1 MISRLLAEASV
12 VRSSR
17 ATLRASRTQPARL
30 LSTATVLRTAPRTAT
45 TSTSTTS
52 TTVSKRDPAG
62 VHQQLSSNNSNR
74 HKMRFLSVATGSR
87 MLTRAFSSSS
97 STAAAARAGANNSY
111 YFNTTTAQRPFIKTS
126 NGLFTIPRRQ
136 SALQSYRIRR
146 GHDLMARRGIAAS
159 AAPRFVM
166 HALKLPMGAFTA
178 GLASL
183 SYAQYKVTELSNKGT
198 DWAMGLATD
207 VRDLVTSVKS
217 TMNEVRLPEL
227 SLPEFL
233 QPFFRGSAL
242 EDEGR
247 SMDAEMQEGAHFI
260 RQSSTG
266 GNYNNNNNSNN
277 NNNNNND
284 GDPGGAAAAAAAL
297 GLAKSKDEGQQQ
309 QDKPLSTGIPPHDG
323 DFMLLT
329 KKLIEIRNILNSID
343 HNDTLKLPSIVVI
356 GSQSS
361 GKSSVLEAI
370 VGHEFLPKGS
380 NMVTRR
386 PIELTLIH
394 TPHTMEEYGEFP
406 SLGLGKVHD
415 FKRVQQTLKDLNMA
429 VPESECVSSKPIEL
443 RIYSPNVPDLTLID
457 LPGYIQI
464 TSKNQPLTLK
474 EKISELCEKY
484 IQQPNIILAVC
495 AADVDL
501 ANSEAL
507 RSSRKVDPLGL
518 RTIGVITKMDLVEPE
533 RGVAILRNQDYPL
546 HLGYIGVV
554 CKPPGGNNKDNMT
567 QAVIKTEDAYFRSAY
582 QFSQRG
588 IAVGTGTLRRKLMDV
603 LEENMGSNLGSIIK
617 AVQRELD
624 ETRYQFKVEYNDQ
637 KMSAESYVAESVDKL
652 KHRFKDFSRAF
663 GKPQVRLEIRH
674 MLEQR
679 MLDICAQRY
688 WADPRIHELS
698 QLDSLAEGDRLYW
711 DLKLELASSAL
722 TKSGVG
728 RQTTQRVVDILTRT
742 MEQLAEAEPFNHH
755 PDAAETIKTMTHEI
769 LSSRSQ
775 ATADQVENTI
785 KPFKY
790 EVECSDGEWTEGV
803 KRSIVLLQKELE
815 MCEEALGKIKT
826 TVGTKKLRKAIN
838 YVIEFDRE
846 EAKRTQRREEI
857 AKLRESNP
865 HSHLEGQR
873 LFGDSDSE
881 SLGEDQHSEDHEG
894 EKDKGSSSSEEKQEH
909 SHSHSH
915 LQELEDELEAVM
927 RPHFNPKLLNKARE
941 ALSLRDRALV
951 LKYRLSALK
960 SKTCK
965 SSKNKTQCP
974 EAFLAMVSEKLAY
987 TSVMFIQVELMNEF
1001 VFQLPRMIDSRLGV
1015 KTGQEAMEKFAR
1027 ENPLVGK
1034 HLQLMDRR
1042 MKLEEVWERLNYLV
1056 RRQEEAK
1063 ARKW

>member
-1 MISRLLAEASV
+1 MANASR
-12 VRSSR
+12 
-17 ATLRASRTQPARL
+17 TTRASRLPAVF
-30 LSTATVLRTAPRTAT
+30 S
-45 TSTSTTS
+45 
-52 TTVSKRDPAG
+52 
-62 VHQQLSSNNSNR
+62 
-74 HKMRFLSVATGSR
+74 GSR
-87 MLTRAFSSSS
+87 LVSRAFS
-97 STAAAARAGANNSY
+97 TGNTPHRIAASA
-111 YFNTTTAQRPFIKTS
+111 P
-126 NGLFTIPRRQ
+126 FTIPRRQ
-136 SALQSYRIRR
+136 SALQFYRTRR
-146 GHDLMARRGIAAS
+146 GNLMARRGIAAS
-159 AAPRFVM
+159 AAPRFIM
-166 HALKLPMGAFTA
+166 HALRLPMGALTA

-183 SYAQYKVTELSNKGT
+183 TYAQYKITELSNRGS
-198 DWAMGLATD
+198 DWAMGIAHD
-207 VRDLVTSVKS
+207 VQSLVTSVKS
-217 TMNEVRLPEL
+217 TVNEVQLPEL
-227 SLPEFL
+227 SLPDFL
-233 QPFFRGSAL
+233 VPLFRGPSLDAKSAPF
-242 EDEGR
+242 DQSHADPQDGPR
-247 SMDAEMQEGAHFI
+247 FI
-260 RQSSTG
+260 RKSSPSG
-266 GNYNNNNNSNN
+266 NNNNSDQDPQH
-277 NNNNNND
+277 ND
-284 GDPGGAAAAAAAL
+284 GGGAAAAAAAAAAA
-297 GLAKSKDEGQQQ
+297 GLMKAKADS
-309 QDKPLSTGIPPHDG
+309 QDGRQSGIPPHDG

-329 KKLIEIRNILNSID
+329 KKLIEIRNVLNSID

-394 TPHTMEEYGEFP
+394 TPHSKEEYGEFP
-406 SLGLGKVHD
+406 ALGLGKVHD
-415 FKRVQQTLKDLNMA
+415 FKRIQETLKDLNMA
-429 VPESECVSSKPIEL
+429 VPESECVSPKPIEL
-443 RIYSPNVPDLTLID
+443 RIYSPNIPDLTLID

-464 TSKNQPLTLK
+464 TSKNQPGSLK

-484 IQQPNIILAVC
+484 IQEPNIILAVC

-554 CKPPGGNNKDNMT
+554 CKAPSGANKDNMT
-567 QAVIKTEDAYFRSAY
+567 QAVIKSEDAYFRSSY

-603 LEENMGSNLGSIIK
+603 LEENMGSNLGSIIR
-617 AVQRELD
+617 AVQKELD

-652 KHRFKDFSRAF
+652 KHRFKDFTKAF

-688 WADPRIHELS
+688 WTDPRISELS
-698 QLDSLAEGDRLYW
+698 QVDSAAEEDRLYW

-728 RQTTQRVVDILTRT
+728 RQTTQRVVDILSRT
-742 MEQLAEAEPFNHH
+742 MEQLADAEPFNHH
-755 PDAAETIKTMTHEI
+755 PGAAETIKSMTHEI

-790 EVECSDGEWTEGV
+790 EVECTDGEWSEGV
-803 KRSIVLLQKELE
+803 KRAVVLLQKELE
-815 MCEEALGKIKT
+815 MCEEALTKIKT

-838 YVIEFDRE
+838 YVIEYDRE
-846 EAKRTQRREEI
+846 ESRRAQRRE
-857 AKLRESNP
+857 AVSKLQESNP
-865 HSHLEGQR
+865 RYQQEEQVSTKENGQ
-873 LFGDSDSE
+873 DSDE
-881 SLGEDQHSEDHEG
+881 SRGEHEHEHEHEG
-894 EKDKGSSSSEEKQEH
+894 EERSGLD
-909 SHSHSH
+909 
-915 LQELEDELEAVM
+915 EDELEAAM
-927 RPHFNPKLLNKARE
+927 RPHFNPKLLMKARE

-965 SSKNKTQCP
+965 ASKNKTQCP

-1027 ENPLVGK
+1027 ENPQVGK

-1042 MKLEEVWERLNYLV
+1042 MKLEEVWEKLNYLV

>member
-1 MISRLLAEASV
+1 MV
-12 VRSSR
+12 
-17 ATLRASRTQPARL
+17 SRTF
-30 LSTATVLRTAPRTAT
+30 STNHATHRIA
-45 TSTSTTS
+45 
-52 TTVSKRDPAG
+52 
-62 VHQQLSSNNSNR
+62 SS
-74 HKMRFLSVATGSR
+74 G
-87 MLTRAFSSSS
+87 
-97 STAAAARAGANNSY
+97 
-111 YFNTTTAQRPFIKTS
+111 P
-126 NGLFTIPRRQ
+126 FTIPRRQ
-136 SALQSYRIRR
+136 SALQFYRTRRNNMVPRR
-146 GHDLMARRGIAAS
+146 GFAAS
-159 AAPRFVM
+159 AAPRFIL
-166 HALKLPMGAFTA
+166 HALRLPMGALTA
-178 GLASL
+178 SLASL
-183 SYAQYKVTELSNKGT
+183 SYAQYKITEMSNRGS
-198 DWAMGLATD
+198 DWAMGIAHD
-207 VRDLVTSVKS
+207 VQSVVTSVKS
-217 TMNEVRLPEL
+217 SMSEVHLPEL

-233 QPFFRGSAL
+233 APLFRGASLDVKSGSVDGSHA
-242 EDEGR
+242 
-247 SMDAEMQEGAHFI
+247 DAQEEGAHFI
-260 RQSSTG
+260 RKSTG
-266 GNYNNNNNSNN
+266 GNNNSNN
-277 NNNNNND
+277 NE
-284 GDPGGAAAAAAAL
+284 DPQHNKDAAAAAAVAAAAAA
-297 GLAKSKDEGQQQ
+297 GLTKAKVEN
-309 QDKPLSTGIPPHDG
+309 QDGRHPSGIPPHDG

-329 KKLIEIRNILNSID
+329 KKLIEIRNVLNSID

-394 TPHTMEEYGEFP
+394 TPHSKEEYGEFP
-406 SLGLGKVHD
+406 ALGLGKVHD
-415 FKRVQQTLKDLNMA
+415 FKRIQQTLKDLNMA

-443 RIYSPNVPDLTLID
+443 RIYSPNIPDLTLID

-484 IQQPNIILAVC
+484 IQEPNIILAVC

-554 CKPPGGNNKDNMT
+554 CKAPSGGSKENMT
-567 QAVIKTEDAYFRSAY
+567 QAVMKSEDAYFRSSY

-588 IAVGTGTLRRKLMDV
+588 VAVGTGTLRRKLMDV
-603 LEENMGSNLGSIIK
+603 LEENMGSNLGSIIR
-617 AVQRELD
+617 AVQKELD

-652 KHRFKDFSRAF
+652 KHRFKDFTRAF
-663 GKPQVRLEIRH
+663 GKAQVRLEIRH

-688 WADPRIHELS
+688 WTDPRINELS
-698 QLDSLAEGDRLYW
+698 RLDSSADEDRLYW

-742 MEQLAEAEPFNHH
+742 MEQIAETEPFNHH
-755 PDAAETIKTMTHEI
+755 PDAAETIKSMTHEI

-790 EVECSDGEWTEGV
+790 EVECTDGEWAEGV
-803 KRSIVLLQKELE
+803 KRAISLLQKELE
-815 MCEEALGKIKT
+815 MCEEALTKIKK
-826 TVGTKKLRKAIN
+826 TVGKAKLRSAID
-838 YVIEFDRE
+838 YVIEYDRE
-846 EAKRTQRREEI
+846 EARRAQRRETM
-857 AKLRESNP
+857 AKLQESKP
-865 HSHLEGQR
+865 RQHLEERPKESG
-873 LFGDSDSE
+873 SE
-881 SLGEDQHSEDHEG
+881 SDESRGEHD
-894 EKDKGSSSSEEKQEH
+894 QEH
-909 SHSHSH
+909 GHEHASD
-915 LQELEDELEAVM
+915 EERPTEDEDELEAAM
-927 RPHFNPKLLNKARE
+927 RPHYNPKLLVKARE
-941 ALSLRDRALV
+941 ALNLRDRSV
-951 LKYRLSALK
+951 ILKYRLTALK
-960 SKTCK
+960 SKTCRL
-965 SSKNKTQCP
+965 SKNKTQCP
-974 EAFLAMVSEKLAY
+974 EAFLAMVSDKLAY

-1015 KTGQEAMEKFAR
+1015 KTGQEAMERFAR
-1027 ENPLVGK
+1027 ENPMVGK

-1042 MKLEEVWERLNYLV
+1042 MKLEEVWEKLNYLV

>member
-1 MISRLLAEASV
+1 
-12 VRSSR
+12 
-17 ATLRASRTQPARL
+17 
-30 LSTATVLRTAPRTAT
+30 
-45 TSTSTTS
+45 
-52 TTVSKRDPAG
+52 
-62 VHQQLSSNNSNR
+62 
-74 HKMRFLSVATGSR
+74 
-87 MLTRAFSSSS
+87 
-97 STAAAARAGANNSY
+97 
-111 YFNTTTAQRPFIKTS
+111 
-126 NGLFTIPRRQ
+126 
-136 SALQSYRIRR
+136 
-146 GHDLMARRGIAAS
+146 
-159 AAPRFVM
+159 
-166 HALKLPMGAFTA
+166 
-178 GLASL
+178 
-183 SYAQYKVTELSNKGT
+183 
-198 DWAMGLATD
+198 MGLAED
-207 VRDLVTSVKS
+207 VKGLVTSVKS
-217 TMNEVRLPEL
+217 TMNQVHVPEL
-227 SLPEFL
+227 ALPDFL
-233 QPFFRGSAL
+233 VPLFRGATLDDKEQIVSSEATYL
-242 EDEGR
+242 
-247 SMDAEMQEGAHFI
+247 DAQDGPRFI
-260 RQSSTG
+260 RKSSTAG
-266 GNYNNNNNSNN
+266 GSNN
-277 NNNNNND
+277 NGNSDND
-284 GDPGGAAAAAAAL
+284 EDPQHNREAAAAAAAAAAAL
-297 GLAKSKDEGQQQ
+297 AKSKSDE
-309 QDKPLSTGIPPHDG
+309 QDSPRPSGIPPHDG

-329 KKLIEIRNILNSID
+329 KKLIEVRNVLNSID

-394 TPHTMEEYGEFP
+394 TPHSKEEYGEFP

-415 FKRVQQTLKDLNMA
+415 FKRIQETLKDLNMA

-443 RIYSPNVPDLTLID
+443 RIYSPNVPDLTMID

-464 TSKNQPLTLK
+464 TSKNQPISLK

-484 IQQPNIILAVC
+484 IQEPNIILAVC

-554 CKPPGGNNKDNMT
+554 CRAPGGSSKENIT
-567 QAVIKTEDAYFRSAY
+567 QAVIKTEDAHFRSSY
-582 QFSQRG
+582 QYSQRG
-588 IAVGTGTLRRKLMDV
+588 VFVGTGTLRRKLMDI

-617 AVQRELD
+617 AVQKELD

-688 WADPRIHELS
+688 WSDPRINELP
-698 QLDSLAEGDRLYW
+698 QLDSSSTAEEDRLYW
-711 DLKLELASSAL
+711 DLQLDLASSAL

-728 RQTTQRVVDILTRT
+728 RQTTQRVVDILSRT

-755 PDAAETIKTMTHEI
+755 PDAANTIKTMTHEI

-790 EVECSDGEWTEGV
+790 EVECTDGEWTEGV
-803 KRSIVLLQKELE
+803 KRAIALVQTELE
-815 MCEEALGKIKT
+815 MCEDALSKIKT

-838 YVIEFDRE
+838 FVIESDRE
-846 EAKRTQRREEI
+846 EARRAQRREAV

-865 HSHLEGQR
+865 RQYLEDQARASRESHP
-873 LFGDSDSE
+873 SE
-881 SLGEDQHSEDHEG
+881 STEPHG
-894 EKDKGSSSSEEKQEH
+894 EH
-909 SHSHSH
+909 SQDDDTQA
-915 LQELEDELEAVM
+915 QEDNRSVQEDEDELEAAM
-927 RPHFNPKLLNKARE
+927 RPHFNPKLLVKARE

-965 SSKNKTQCP
+965 NSKNKAQCP
-974 EAFLAMVSEKLAY
+974 EAFLAVVAEKLAY

-1034 HLQLMDRR
+1034 HLELMEKRT
-1042 MKLEEVWERLNYLV
+1042 KLEEVWEKLNYLV

>member
-1 MISRLLAEASV
+1 
-12 VRSSR
+12 
-17 ATLRASRTQPARL
+17 
-30 LSTATVLRTAPRTAT
+30 
-45 TSTSTTS
+45 
-52 TTVSKRDPAG
+52 
-62 VHQQLSSNNSNR
+62 
-74 HKMRFLSVATGSR
+74 
-87 MLTRAFSSSS
+87 
-97 STAAAARAGANNSY
+97 
-111 YFNTTTAQRPFIKTS
+111 
-126 NGLFTIPRRQ
+126 
-136 SALQSYRIRR
+136 
-146 GHDLMARRGIAAS
+146 MARRGIAAS
-159 AAPRFVM
+159 AAPRFIM
-166 HALKLPMGAFTA
+166 HALRLPMGALTA

-183 SYAQYKVTELSNKGT
+183 TYAQYKITELSNRGS
-198 DWAMGLATD
+198 DWAMGIAHD
-207 VRDLVTSVKS
+207 VQSLVTSVKS
-217 TMNEVRLPEL
+217 TVNEVQLPEL
-227 SLPEFL
+227 SLPDFL
-233 QPFFRGSAL
+233 VPLFRGPSLDAKSAPF
-242 EDEGR
+242 DQSHADPQDGPR
-247 SMDAEMQEGAHFI
+247 FI
-260 RQSSTG
+260 RKSSPSG
-266 GNYNNNNNSNN
+266 NNNNSDQDPQH
-277 NNNNNND
+277 ND
-284 GDPGGAAAAAAAL
+284 GGGAAAAAAAAAAA
-297 GLAKSKDEGQQQ
+297 GLMKAKADS
-309 QDKPLSTGIPPHDG
+309 QDGRQSGIPPHDG

-329 KKLIEIRNILNSID
+329 KKLIEIRNVLNSID

-394 TPHTMEEYGEFP
+394 TPHSKEEYGEFP
-406 SLGLGKVHD
+406 ALGLGKVHD
-415 FKRVQQTLKDLNMA
+415 FKRIQETLKDLNMA
-429 VPESECVSSKPIEL
+429 VPESECVSPKPIEL
-443 RIYSPNVPDLTLID
+443 RIYSPNIPDLTLID

-464 TSKNQPLTLK
+464 TSKNQPGSLK

-484 IQQPNIILAVC
+484 IQEPNIILAVC

-554 CKPPGGNNKDNMT
+554 CKAPSGANKDNMT
-567 QAVIKTEDAYFRSAY
+567 QAVIKSEDAYFRSSY

-603 LEENMGSNLGSIIK
+603 LEENMGSNLGSIIR
-617 AVQRELD
+617 AVQKELD

-652 KHRFKDFSRAF
+652 KHRFKDFTKAF

-688 WADPRIHELS
+688 WTDPRISELS
-698 QLDSLAEGDRLYW
+698 QVDSAAEEDRLYW

-728 RQTTQRVVDILTRT
+728 RQTTQRVVDILSRT
-742 MEQLAEAEPFNHH
+742 MEQLADAEPFNHH
-755 PDAAETIKTMTHEI
+755 PGAAETIKSMTHEI

-790 EVECSDGEWTEGV
+790 EVECTDGEWSEGV
-803 KRSIVLLQKELE
+803 KRAVVLLQKELE
-815 MCEEALGKIKT
+815 MCEEALTKIKT

-838 YVIEFDRE
+838 YVIEYDRE
-846 EAKRTQRREEI
+846 ESRRAQRRE
-857 AKLRESNP
+857 AVSKLQESNP
-865 HSHLEGQR
+865 RYQQEEQVSTKENGQ
-873 LFGDSDSE
+873 DSDE
-881 SLGEDQHSEDHEG
+881 SRGEHEHEHEHEG
-894 EKDKGSSSSEEKQEH
+894 EERSGLD
-909 SHSHSH
+909 
-915 LQELEDELEAVM
+915 EDELEAAM
-927 RPHFNPKLLNKARE
+927 RPHFNPKLLMKARE

-965 SSKNKTQCP
+965 ASKNKTQCP

-1027 ENPLVGK
+1027 ENPQVGK

-1042 MKLEEVWERLNYLV
+1042 MKLEEVWEKLNYLV

>member
-1 MISRLLAEASV
+1 MISSLLAGKAPAVSTIA
-12 VRSSR
+12 RSR
-17 ATLRASRTQPARL
+17 TLLNTASRSQSTRL
-30 LSTATVLRTAPRTAT
+30 LSTVLRVRPGASAAANATAQTLSIAAGTIIRRNPLHLASRSPCVRQHLFNGVTRSISSTGRMRLFSAT
-45 TSTSTTS
+45 S
-52 TTVSKRDPAG
+52 
-62 VHQQLSSNNSNR
+62 
-74 HKMRFLSVATGSR
+74 GSR
-87 MLTRAFSSSS
+87 LVSRAFSSSS
-97 STAAAARAGANNSY
+97 SSSILRHAAIAS
-111 YFNTTTAQRPFIKTS
+111 RPLTLSRRHLVSQFIKM
-126 NGLFTIPRRQ
+126 
-136 SALQSYRIRR
+136 R
-146 GHDLMARRGIAAS
+146 GGSLIVKRGIAS

-166 HALKLPMGAFTA
+166 HALRLPIGALTA
-178 GLASL
+178 SLASL
-183 SYAQYKVTELSNKGT
+183 SYAQYKVTELSNRGS
-198 DWAMGLATD
+198 DWAMGLAED
-207 VRDLVTSVKS
+207 VKDLVTSVKS
-217 TMNEVRLPEL
+217 TMDQVHVPEL
-227 SLPEFL
+227 SLPDFL
-233 QPFFRGSAL
+233 TPLFRGATLDDKTQNVNS
-242 EDEGR
+242 GTKNT
-247 SMDAEMQEGAHFI
+247 DAQDGPHFI
-260 RQSSTG
+260 RKSSTTG
-266 GNYNNNNNSNN
+266 GNNGGNNNNGEDPQHE
-277 NNNNNND
+277 ND
-284 GDPGGAAAAAAAL
+284 AAAATAAAAAAAAL
-297 GLAKSKDEGQQQ
+297 AKSRSDELESSR
-309 QDKPLSTGIPPHDG
+309 PSGIPPHDG

-329 KKLIEIRNILNSID
+329 KKLIEIRNVLNSID

-394 TPHTMEEYGEFP
+394 TPHSKEEYGEFP
-406 SLGLGKVHD
+406 ALGLGKVHD
-415 FKRVQQTLKDLNMA
+415 FKRIQETLKDLNMA

-443 RIYSPNVPDLTLID
+443 RIYSPNIPDLTLID

-464 TSKNQPLTLK
+464 TSKNQPLSLK

-484 IQQPNIILAVC
+484 IQEPNIILAVC

-518 RTIGVITKMDLVEPE
+518 RTIGVITKMDLVDPE
-533 RGVAILRNQDYPL
+533 LGVAILKNQDYPL

-554 CKPPGGNNKDNMT
+554 CRSPGGASKENIT
-567 QAVIKTEDAYFRSAY
+567 QAVIKSEDTYFRSSY
-582 QFSQRG
+582 LFSQRG
-588 IAVGTGTLRRKLMDV
+588 VHVGTGTLRRKLMDV
-603 LEENMGSNLGSIIK
+603 LEENMASNLGSIIK
-617 AVQRELD
+617 AVQKELD

-663 GKPQVRLEIRH
+663 GRPQVKLEIRH

-688 WADPRIHELS
+688 WNDPRINELS
-698 QLDSLAEGDRLYW
+698 QLDSSSASDDDRLYW
-711 DLKLELASSAL
+711 ELQLELASSAL

-728 RQTTQRVVDILTRT
+728 RQTTQRVVDILSRT

-755 PDAAETIKTMTHEI
+755 PDAANTIKAMTHEI

-790 EVECSDGEWTEGV
+790 EVECTDGEWTEGV
-803 KRSIVLLQKELE
+803 KRAIALVQTELE
-815 MCEEALGKIKT
+815 MCEDALSKIKT

-838 YVIEFDRE
+838 FVIELDRE
-846 EAKRTQRREEI
+846 EARRAQRREAV

-865 HSHLEGQR
+865 RQYPEELVRANKENAS
-873 LFGDSDSE
+873 SDKVE
-881 SLGEDQHSEDHEG
+881 NQGEHIQDDTHTQEEDTPAA
-894 EKDKGSSSSEEKQEH
+894 EE
-909 SHSHSH
+909 
-915 LQELEDELEAVM
+915 EDELEAAI
-927 RPHFNPKLLNKARE
+927 RPHYNPKLLVKARE
-941 ALSLRDRALV
+941 ALALRDRALI

-965 SSKNKTQCP
+965 NSKNKIQCP
-974 EAFLAMVSEKLAY
+974 EAFLAVVAEKLAY

-1001 VFQLPRMIDSRLGV
+1001 VFQLPRMIDGRLGV
-1015 KTGQEAMEKFAR
+1015 KTGQEAMEKFAK
-1027 ENPLVGK
+1027 ENPVVGK
-1034 HLQLMDRR
+1034 HLALMEKR
-1042 MKLEEVWERLNYLV
+1042 MKLEDVWEKLNYLV

-1063 ARKW
+1063 SRKW

>member
-1 MISRLLAEASV
+1 MISRLLAEAPAV
-12 VRSSR
+12 SR
-17 ATLRASRTQPARL
+17 AALPRTTAIGRPQPVRFLSTTALLRQNPTRPAASAINNNSFTQRPSELSALRQRTGSSSTRARL
-30 LSTATVLRTAPRTAT
+30 LS
-45 TSTSTTS
+45 
-52 TTVSKRDPAG
+52 
-62 VHQQLSSNNSNR
+62 
-74 HKMRFLSVATGSR
+74 MATGSR
-87 MLTRAFSSSS
+87 LVSRAY
-97 STAAAARAGANNSY
+97 STGANRRPIIY
-111 YFNTTTAQRPFIKTS
+111 TASAGPFS
-126 NGLFTIPRRQ
+126 LPRRH
-136 SALQSYRIRR
+136 SALQFNRIGR
-146 GHDLMARRGIAAS
+146 GRNLVARRGIAAT

-166 HALKLPMGAFTA
+166 HALRLPMGALTA
-178 GLASL
+178 SLAGL

-198 DWAMGLATD
+198 DWAMGLADD
-207 VRDLVTSVKS
+207 VKGLVTSVKS
-217 TMNEVRLPEL
+217 TMDGVHLPEL
-227 SLPEFL
+227 SLPDFL
-233 QPFFRGSAL
+233 VPLFK
-242 EDEGR
+242 
-247 SMDAEMQEGAHFI
+247 GASLDDNKSRLDSSSINVEAQDGPRFI
-260 RQSSTG
+260 RKSG
-266 GNYNNNNNSNN
+266 GGNNNSNN
-277 NNNNNND
+277 D
-284 GDPGGAAAAAAAL
+284 EDPQKEAAAAAAAAVAAAA
-297 GLAKSKDEGQQQ
+297 LARSKNDE
-309 QDKPLSTGIPPHDG
+309 QDPPRPSGIPPHDG

-329 KKLIEIRNILNSID
+329 KKLIEVRNVLNSID

-394 TPHTMEEYGEFP
+394 TPHTKEEYGEFP

-464 TSKNQPLTLK
+464 TSKNQPISLK

-484 IQQPNIILAVC
+484 IQEPNIILAVC

-518 RTIGVITKMDLVEPE
+518 RTVGVITKMDLVEPD

-554 CKPPGGNNKDNMT
+554 CKAPSGTSKDNMT
-567 QAVIKTEDAYFRSAY
+567 QAVIKLEDAHFRSSY
-582 QFSQRG
+582 QYSQRG
-588 IAVGTGTLRRKLMDV
+588 ISVGTGTLRRKLMDI

-652 KHRFKDFSRAF
+652 KHRFKDFSKAF
-663 GKPQVRLEIRH
+663 GKPQVRQEIRH

-688 WADPRIHELS
+688 WSDPRLSELA
-698 QLDSLAEGDRLYW
+698 QLDSSVSADEDRLYW
-711 DLKLELASSAL
+711 DLQLDLASSAL

-755 PDAAETIKTMTHEI
+755 PGAADTIKVMTHEI

-785 KPFKY
+785 KPYKY
-790 EVECSDGEWTEGV
+790 EVECTDGEWTEGV
-803 KRSIVLLQKELE
+803 KRAITLVQTELE
-815 MCEEALGKIKT
+815 MCEEALVKIKT
-826 TVGTKKLRKAIN
+826 TVGNKKLRKAIN
-838 YVIEFDRE
+838 YVLEFDRE
-846 EAKRTQRREEI
+846 EARRAERRE
-857 AKLRESNP
+857 AVNKLREANP
-865 HSHLEGQR
+865 RQFFEETNHE
-873 LFGDSDSE
+873 SE
-881 SLGEDQHSEDHEG
+881 SAGDHHGEL
-894 EKDKGSSSSEEKQEH
+894 SSDQEH
-909 SHSHSH
+909 DPERDGVSLH
-915 LQELEDELEAVM
+915 EDEDELEAAI
-927 RPHFNPKLLNKARE
+927 RPHFNPKLLVKARE

-965 SSKNKTQCP
+965 SAKNKTQCP
-974 EAFLAMVSEKLAY
+974 EAFLAVVAEKLAY

-1027 ENPLVGK
+1027 ENPAVGK
-1034 HLQLMDRR
+1034 HLELMDKRI
-1042 MKLEEVWERLNYLV
+1042 KLEEVWEKLNYLV

>member
-1 MISRLLAEASV
+1 MISRLLTEAPTV
-12 VRSSR
+12 GKAFYTRSGLQSARAQPSR
-17 ATLRASRTQPARL
+17 PLSTAAILRTPPRSTNSSTTTATATLKRDTKEARQHQRFYSSNNFNSPSRMRL
-30 LSTATVLRTAPRTAT
+30 LS
-45 TSTSTTS
+45 
-52 TTVSKRDPAG
+52 
-62 VHQQLSSNNSNR
+62 
-74 HKMRFLSVATGSR
+74 VASGSR
-87 MLTRAFSSSS
+87 LVSRAFS
-97 STAAAARAGANNSY
+97 TANSHHSR
-111 YFNTTTAQRPFIKTS
+111 QIVS
-126 NGLFTIPRRQ
+126 NGPFTIPRRQ
-136 SALQSYRIRR
+136 SAFQFYRTRR
-146 GHDLMARRGIAAS
+146 GNLMARRGIAVM
-159 AAPRFVM
+159 AAPRILL
-166 HALKLPMGAFTA
+166 HALRLPMGALTA
-178 GLASL
+178 SLAGL

-198 DWAMGLATD
+198 DWAMGLAD
-207 VRDLVTSVKS
+207 EVKSLVTSVKS
-217 TMNEVRLPEL
+217 TMNEVHLPEL

-233 QPFFRGSAL
+233 TPLFRGSTL
-242 EDEGR
+242 DEKSSLVDKSSTGV
-247 SMDAEMQEGAHFI
+247 DAQDGPRFI
-260 RQSSTG
+260 RKSSTG
-266 GNYNNNNNSNN
+266 GNKNNEEDPQH
-277 NNNNNND
+277 ND
-284 GDPGGAAAAAAAL
+284 GGGGAAVAAAAAAAAAV
-297 GLAKSKDEGQQQ
+297 LAKSKSEEQES
-309 QDKPLSTGIPPHDG
+309 PRPSGIPPHDG

-329 KKLIEIRNILNSID
+329 KKLIEVRNVLNSID

-394 TPHTMEEYGEFP
+394 TPHSKEEYGEFP
-406 SLGLGKVHD
+406 ALGLGKVHD
-415 FKRVQQTLKDLNMA
+415 FKRIQQTLKDLNMA

-443 RIYSPNVPDLTLID
+443 RIYSPNIPDLTLID

-464 TSKNQPLTLK
+464 TSKNQPLSLK

-484 IQQPNIILAVC
+484 IQEPNIILAVC

-518 RTIGVITKMDLVEPE
+518 RTIGVITKMDLVDPD

-554 CKPPGGNNKDNMT
+554 CKAPTDGSKDNMT

-588 IAVGTGTLRRKLMDV
+588 VAVGTGTLRRKLMDV

-617 AVQRELD
+617 AVQKELD

-652 KHRFKDFSRAF
+652 KHRFKDFSKAF

-688 WADPRIHELS
+688 WSDPRISELS
-698 QLDSLAEGDRLYW
+698 QLDSAAEEDRLYW
-711 DLKLELASSAL
+711 DLKLNLASSAL

-728 RQTTQRVVDILTRT
+728 RQTTQRVVDILSKT
-742 MEQLAEAEPFNHH
+742 MEQLADAEPFNHH
-755 PDAAETIKTMTHEI
+755 PDAATTIKSMTHEI

-785 KPFKY
+785 KPYKY
-790 EVECSDGEWTEGV
+790 EVECTDSEWTDGV
-803 KRSIVLLQKELE
+803 KRAVALLQTELH
-815 MCEEALGKIKT
+815 MCEEALAKIKT

-838 YVIEFDRE
+838 YVIESDRE
-846 EAKRTQRREEI
+846 EARRAERKEAF
-857 AKLRESNP
+857 AKLRESN
-865 HSHLEGQR
+865 QR
-873 LFGDSDSE
+873 QYFEEASRVKEND
-881 SLGEDQHSEDHEG
+881 
-894 EKDKGSSSSEEKQEH
+894 GSGSEESEADQDKEH
-909 SHSHSH
+909 RENDEEH
-915 LQELEDELEAVM
+915 LFENEDELEAAM
-927 RPHFNPKLLNKARE
+927 RPHFNPKLLVKARE
-941 ALSLRDRALV
+941 ALSLRDRALI
-951 LKYRLSALK
+951 LKYRLTALK

-965 SSKNKTQCP
+965 NPKNKTQCP
-974 EAFLAMVSEKLAY
+974 EAFLAMISEKLAY

-1027 ENPLVGK
+1027 ENPSVGR
-1034 HLQLMDRR
+1034 HLQLMERR
-1042 MKLEEVWERLNYLV
+1042 TKLEEVWEKLNYLV

>member
-1 MISRLLAEASV
+1 MS
-12 VRSSR
+12 
-17 ATLRASRTQPARL
+17 
-30 LSTATVLRTAPRTAT
+30 
-45 TSTSTTS
+45 
-52 TTVSKRDPAG
+52 
-62 VHQQLSSNNSNR
+62 
-74 HKMRFLSVATGSR
+74 GSR
-87 MLTRAFSSSS
+87 IVTRAFS
-97 STAAAARAGANNSY
+97 TTNNNS
-111 YFNTTTAQRPFIKTS
+111 RKIVS
-126 NGLFTIPRRQ
+126 NGPFTIPRRQ
-136 SALQSYRIRR
+136 SALQSYRLRR
-146 GHDLMARRGIAAS
+146 SNLNARRGIAAT
-159 AAPRFVM
+159 AAPRLLL
-166 HALKLPMGAFTA
+166 HALRLPMGALTA
-178 GLASL
+178 SLAGL
-183 SYAQYKVTELSNKGT
+183 SYAQYKVTGT
-198 DWAMGLATD
+198 DLGSDWAMGLAED
-207 VRDLVTSVKS
+207 VRGIATSIKS
-217 TMNEVRLPEL
+217 TMDEVQLPEL
-227 SLPEFL
+227 SLPDFL
-233 QPFFRGSAL
+233 SPLFRGSTL
-242 EDEGR
+242 DEDT
-247 SMDAEMQEGAHFI
+247 SSSVNMDASTEAQDGPRFI
-260 RQSSTG
+260 RKSTVG
-266 GNYNNNNNSNN
+266 GNNNNEEEPQPNN
-277 NNNNNND
+277 
-284 GDPGGAAAAAAAL
+284 GGGGSAAAASAAAAL
-297 GLAKSKDEGQQQ
+297 LAKSKSED
-309 QDKPLSTGIPPHDG
+309 QDSPRPSGIPPHDG

-329 KKLIEIRNILNSID
+329 KKLIEVRNVLNSID

-394 TPHTMEEYGEFP
+394 TPHSKEEYGEFP

-415 FKRVQQTLKDLNMA
+415 FKRIQQTLKDLNMA
-429 VPESECVSSKPIEL
+429 VPESECVSTKPIEL
-443 RIYSPNVPDLTLID
+443 RIYSPNIPDLTLID

-464 TSKNQPLTLK
+464 TSKNQPLSLK

-518 RTIGVITKMDLVEPE
+518 RTIGVITKMDLVEPD

-554 CKPPGGNNKDNMT
+554 CKAPSNNSKDSIT

-588 IAVGTGTLRRKLMDV
+588 VSVGTGTLRRRLMDV
-603 LEENMGSNLGSIIK
+603 LEENMGSNLGSIVK

-652 KHRFKDFSRAF
+652 KHRFKDFARAF

-688 WADPRIHELS
+688 WSDPKISELS
-698 QLDSLAEGDRLYW
+698 QLESAAEEDRLYW
-711 DLKLELASSAL
+711 DLQLDLASSSL

-755 PDAAETIKTMTHEI
+755 PDAADTIKTMTHEI

-785 KPFKY
+785 KPYKY
-790 EVECSDGEWTEGV
+790 EVECTDSEWADGV
-803 KRSIVLLQKELE
+803 KRAISLLQTELA
-815 MCEEALGKIKT
+815 MCEDALAKIKT
-826 TVGTKKLRKAIN
+826 TVGAKKLRKAIN
-838 YVIEFDRE
+838 FVIEADRE
-846 EAKRTQRREEI
+846 EVRRAERREAI
-857 AKLRESNP
+857 IKIRESDAL
-865 HSHLEGQR
+865 SRQY
-873 LFGDSDSE
+873 
-881 SLGEDQHSEDHEG
+881 
-894 EKDKGSSSSEEKQEH
+894 SEEKLSSKVSGSEDSNDEADQEQGEEED
-909 SHSHSH
+909 
-915 LQELEDELEAVM
+915 QEKLIDEEDELEAAM
-927 RPHFNPKLLNKARE
+927 RPHFNPKLLVKARE
-941 ALSLRDRALV
+941 ALSLRDRALI
-951 LKYRLSALK
+951 LKYRLTALK

-965 SSKNKTQCP
+965 NSKNKTQCP
-974 EAFLAMVSEKLAY
+974 EAFLVMISEKLAY

-1015 KTGQEAMEKFAR
+1015 KTGQEAMEKFAK
-1027 ENPLVGK
+1027 ENPSVGR
-1034 HLQLMDRR
+1034 HLKLMERR
-1042 MKLEEVWERLNYLV
+1042 TKLEEVWEKLNYLV

>member
-1 MISRLLAEASV
+1 M
-12 VRSSR
+12 
-17 ATLRASRTQPARL
+17 RL
-30 LSTATVLRTAPRTAT
+30 LSL
-45 TSTSTTS
+45 TS
-52 TTVSKRDPAG
+52 
-62 VHQQLSSNNSNR
+62 
-74 HKMRFLSVATGSR
+74 GSR
-87 MLTRAFSSSS
+87 LVSRAFSTANTHHPRQIASS
-97 STAAAARAGANNSY
+97 G
-111 YFNTTTAQRPFIKTS
+111 P
-126 NGLFTIPRRQ
+126 FTIPRRQ
-136 SALQSYRIRR
+136 SALQFYRTRR
-146 GHDLMARRGIAAS
+146 GNLIARRGIAVS
-159 AAPRFVM
+159 AAP
-166 HALKLPMGAFTA
+166 
-178 GLASL
+178 
-183 SYAQYKVTELSNKGT
+183 QLSNRGS
-198 DWAMGLATD
+198 DWAMGLAED
-207 VRDLVTSVKS
+207 VRGLVTSVKS
-217 TMNEVRLPEL
+217 TMNEVNLPEL

-233 QPFFRGSAL
+233 TPLFRGSTL
-242 EDEGR
+242 DEKSSLVDESSIGV
-247 SMDAEMQEGAHFI
+247 DAQDGPRFI
-260 RQSSTG
+260 RKSSTG
-266 GNYNNNNNSNN
+266 GN
-277 NNNNNND
+277 NNND
-284 GDPGGAAAAAAAL
+284 EDPQHNNGAAAAAAAAAAAV
-297 GLAKSKDEGQQQ
+297 LAKSKSEEQES
-309 QDKPLSTGIPPHDG
+309 PRSSGIPPHDG

-329 KKLIEIRNILNSID
+329 KKLIEVRNVLNSID

-394 TPHTMEEYGEFP
+394 TPHSKEEYGEFP
-406 SLGLGKVHD
+406 ALGLGKVHD
-415 FKRVQQTLKDLNMA
+415 FKRIQQTLKDLNMA

-443 RIYSPNVPDLTLID
+443 RIYSPNIPDLTLID

-464 TSKNQPLTLK
+464 TSKNQPLSLK
-474 EKISELCEKY
+474 EKISELCDKY
-484 IQQPNIILAVC
+484 IKEPNIILAVC

-518 RTIGVITKMDLVEPE
+518 RTIGVITKMDLVEPD

-554 CKPPGGNNKDNMT
+554 CKAPSGGSKDNMT

-588 IAVGTGTLRRKLMDV
+588 VAVGTGTLRRKLMDV

-617 AVQRELD
+617 AVQKELD

-688 WADPRIHELS
+688 WSDPRITELS
-698 QLDSLAEGDRLYW
+698 QLDSAAEEDRLYW
-711 DLKLELASSAL
+711 DLQLDLASSAL

-728 RQTTQRVVDILTRT
+728 RQTTQRVVDILSKT

-755 PDAAETIKTMTHEI
+755 PDAAITIKSMTHEI

-785 KPFKY
+785 KPYKY
-790 EVECSDGEWTEGV
+790 EVECTDGEWSEGV
-803 KRSIVLLQKELE
+803 KRAITLLQTELE
-815 MCEEALGKIKT
+815 MCEDALTKIKS
-826 TVGTKKLRKAIN
+826 TVGSKKLRKAIN
-838 YVIEFDRE
+838 YVLESDRE
-846 EAKRTQRREEI
+846 EERRAKRREAF
-857 AKLRESNP
+857 AKLRESKLRQRSEESSIDKENDN
-865 HSHLEGQR
+865 EGS
-873 LFGDSDSE
+873 GSE
-881 SLGEDQHSEDHEG
+881 SSEQDLESREDEVEG
-894 EKDKGSSSSEEKQEH
+894 SQE
-909 SHSHSH
+909 
-915 LQELEDELEAVM
+915 EDELEAAM
-927 RPHFNPKLLNKARE
+927 RPHFNPKLLVKARE
-941 ALSLRDRALV
+941 ALSLRDRALI
-951 LKYRLSALK
+951 LKYRLTALK
-960 SKTCK
+960 SKACK
-965 SSKNKTQCP
+965 NSKNKTQCP
-974 EAFLAMVSEKLAY
+974 EAFLAMISEKLAY

-1015 KTGQEAMEKFAR
+1015 KIGQESMEKFAR
-1027 ENPLVGK
+1027 ENPSVGR
-1034 HLQLMDRR
+1034 HLQLMERR
-1042 MKLEEVWERLNYLV
+1042 TKLEEVWEKLNYLV

>member
-1 MISRLLAEASV
+1 MKSIGRM
-12 VRSSR
+12 
-17 ATLRASRTQPARL
+17 RL
-30 LSTATVLRTAPRTAT
+30 LSV
-45 TSTSTTS
+45 TS
-52 TTVSKRDPAG
+52 
-62 VHQQLSSNNSNR
+62 
-74 HKMRFLSVATGSR
+74 GSR
-87 MLTRAFSSSS
+87 LVSRAFS
-97 STAAAARAGANNSY
+97 TAGRPASAIN
-111 YFNTTTAQRPFIKTS
+111 RPFA
-126 NGLFTIPRRQ
+126 IPRRH
-136 SALQSYRIRR
+136 SAFRFDHIRKSN
-146 GHDLMARRGIAAS
+146 LIARRGIAAS

-166 HALKLPMGAFTA
+166 HALRLPMGALTA
-178 GLASL
+178 SLAGL
-183 SYAQYKVTELSNKGT
+183 SYAQYKVTELSNKGS
-198 DWAMGLATD
+198 DWAMGLAHD
-207 VRDLVTSVKS
+207 VKGLMTSVKS
-217 TMNEVRLPEL
+217 TMNEVHLPEL

-233 QPFFRGSAL
+233 VPLLRGASL
-242 EDEGR
+242 DENSR
-247 SMDAEMQEGAHFI
+247 IVDESSSLAIDAQDGPRFI
-260 RQSSTG
+260 RKTSAG
-266 GNYNNNNNSNN
+266 GDNN
-277 NNNNNND
+277 NNNNNNQE
-284 GDPGGAAAAAAAL
+284 DPQHNKGAAAAAAVAAAAA
-297 GLAKSKDEGQQQ
+297 LAKSKGDE
-309 QDKPLSTGIPPHDG
+309 QDSSRPSGIPPHDG

-329 KKLIEIRNILNSID
+329 KKLIEVRNVLNSID

-394 TPHTMEEYGEFP
+394 TPHSKEEYGEFP
-406 SLGLGKVHD
+406 TLGLGKVHD
-415 FKRVQQTLKDLNMA
+415 FKRIQQTLKDLNMA

-443 RIYSPNVPDLTLID
+443 RIYSPNIPDLTLID

-484 IQQPNIILAVC
+484 IQEPNIILAVC

-518 RTIGVITKMDLVEPE
+518 RTIGVITKMDLVDPD
-533 RGVAILRNQDYPL
+533 RGVAILKNHDYPL

-554 CKPPGGNNKDNMT
+554 CKAPANNTKDNIT

-588 IAVGTGTLRRKLMDV
+588 VAVGTGTLRRKLMDI

-617 AVQRELD
+617 AVQKELD

-688 WADPRIHELS
+688 WSDPRINELA
-698 QLDSLAEGDRLYW
+698 QLDSSSTAEEDRLYW
-711 DLKLELASSAL
+711 DLQLDLASSAL

-728 RQTTQRVVDILTRT
+728 RQTTQRVVDILSRT
-742 MEQLAEAEPFNHH
+742 MEQLAEAEPFNNH
-755 PDAAETIKTMTHEI
+755 PEAAETIKTMTHEI

-785 KPFKY
+785 KPYKY
-790 EVECSDGEWTEGV
+790 EVECTDGEWTEGV
-803 KRSIVLLQKELE
+803 KRAVILLQKELE
-815 MCEEALGKIKT
+815 MCEEALVKIKT

-838 YVIEFDRE
+838 FVIESDRE
-846 EAKRTQRREEI
+846 EARRAERREAV

-865 HSHLEGQR
+865 RQYQEEHSVSKENSTETDEPHGEHEHEHEHGQEHEH
-873 LFGDSDSE
+873 G
-881 SLGEDQHSEDHEG
+881 LGED
-894 EKDKGSSSSEEKQEH
+894 
-909 SHSHSH
+909 
-915 LQELEDELEAVM
+915 EDELEAAIK
-927 RPHFNPKLLNKARE
+927 PHFNPKLLIKARE
-941 ALSLRDRALV
+941 ALSLRDRALI

-965 SSKNKTQCP
+965 NVKNKTQCP
-974 EAFLAMVSEKLAY
+974 EAFLAVVSEKLAY

-1015 KTGQEAMEKFAR
+1015 KTGQEAMERFAR
-1027 ENPLVGK
+1027 ENPSVGR
-1034 HLQLMDRR
+1034 HLELMDKRV
-1042 MKLEEVWERLNYLV
+1042 KLEEVWEKLNYLV

-1063 ARKW
+1063 ARRW

>member
-1 MISRLLAEASV
+1 MSARN
-12 VRSSR
+12 
-17 ATLRASRTQPARL
+17 PAGMR
-30 LSTATVLRTAPRTAT
+30 PPFN
-45 TSTSTTS
+45 STSGLNGS
-52 TTVSKRDPAG
+52 GR
-62 VHQQLSSNNSNR
+62 
-74 HKMRFLSVATGSR
+74 MRLLSVATGSR
-87 MLTRAFSSSS
+87 LVSRAFSTINNRPPRYIAA
-97 STAAAARAGANNSY
+97 ST
-111 YFNTTTAQRPFIKTS
+111 P
-126 NGLFTIPRRQ
+126 FTIPRRQ
-136 SALQSYRIRR
+136 SALQFYRTRR
-146 GHDLMARRGIAAS
+146 GNLMARRGIAAT

-166 HALKLPMGAFTA
+166 HALRLPMGALTA
-178 GLASL
+178 SLAGL

-198 DWAMGLATD
+198 NWAMGLAED
-207 VRDLVTSVKS
+207 VKDLVTSVKS
-217 TMNEVRLPEL
+217 TVNDVHLPEL
-227 SLPEFL
+227 SLPDFL
-233 QPFFRGSAL
+233 APLFRRSSLDEKSAMV
-242 EDEGR
+242 DESR
-247 SMDAEMQEGAHFI
+247 SNRVDAEEEPHSI
-260 RQSSTG
+260 RRSSG
-266 GNYNNNNNSNN
+266 GN

-284 GDPGGAAAAAAAL
+284 EDPQHNRETAAAAAAAAAAAL
-297 GLAKSKDEGQQQ
+297 AKSRSEE
-309 QDKPLSTGIPPHDG
+309 QDSPRPSGIPPHDG

-329 KKLIEIRNILNSID
+329 KKLIEVRNVLNSID
-343 HNDTLKLPSIVVI
+343 HNNTLKLPSIVVI

-370 VGHEFLPKGS
+370 VGHEFLPKGA

-394 TPHTMEEYGEFP
+394 TPHSKEEYGEFP
-406 SLGLGKVHD
+406 ALGLGKVHD

-443 RIYSPNVPDLTLID
+443 RIYSPNIPDLTLID

-464 TSKNQPLTLK
+464 TSKNQPLSLK

-484 IQQPNIILAVC
+484 IQEPNIILAVC

-518 RTIGVITKMDLVEPE
+518 RTIGVITKMDLVEPD

-554 CKPPGGNNKDNMT
+554 CKAPTGDKKDNMT

-588 IAVGTGTLRRKLMDV
+588 VAVGTGTLRRKLMDV

-617 AVQRELD
+617 AVQKELD

-637 KMSAESYVAESVDKL
+637 RMSAESYVAESVDKL
-652 KHRFKDFSRAF
+652 KHRFKDFTKAF

-679 MLDICAQRY
+679 MLDTCAQRY
-688 WADPRIHELS
+688 WSDPRISELS
-698 QLDSLAEGDRLYW
+698 QLDSAAEEDRLYW
-711 DLKLELASSAL
+711 DLQLDLASSAL

-728 RQTTQRVVDILTRT
+728 RQTTQRVVDILSRT
-742 MEQLAEAEPFNHH
+742 MEQLAEAEPFNYH
-755 PDAAETIKTMTHEI
+755 PDAAETIKSMTHEI

-790 EVECSDGEWTEGV
+790 EVECTDSEWTEGV
-803 KRSIVLLQKELE
+803 KRAVVLLQKELE
-815 MCEEALGKIKT
+815 MCEEALTKIKT

-846 EAKRTQRREEI
+846 EARRSQRREAV

-865 HSHLEGQR
+865 RLHLEEH
-873 LFGDSDSE
+873 LSSKEDSNQTSE
-881 SLGEDQHSEDHEG
+881 SKESHSEHEDENEG
-894 EKDKGSSSSEEKQEH
+894 AAVEEH
-909 SHSHSH
+909 S
-915 LQELEDELEAVM
+915 LEDEDELEAAT
-927 RPHFNPKLLNKARE
+927 RPHYNPKLLVKARE
-941 ALSLRDRALV
+941 ALSLRDRALI

-960 SKTCK
+960 SKTCR

-1027 ENPLVGK
+1027 ENPSVGR

-1042 MKLEEVWERLNYLV
+1042 MKLEEVWEKLNYLV
-1056 RRQEEAK
+1056 RRQEEAR

>member
-1 MISRLLAEASV
+1 MI
-12 VRSSR
+12 
-17 ATLRASRTQPARL
+17 
-30 LSTATVLRTAPRTAT
+30 
-45 TSTSTTS
+45 
-52 TTVSKRDPAG
+52 
-62 VHQQLSSNNSNR
+62 
-74 HKMRFLSVATGSR
+74 
-87 MLTRAFSSSS
+87 
-97 STAAAARAGANNSY
+97 
-111 YFNTTTAQRPFIKTS
+111 
-126 NGLFTIPRRQ
+126 
-136 SALQSYRIRR
+136 
-146 GHDLMARRGIAAS
+146 ARRGIAAT

-166 HALKLPMGAFTA
+166 HALRLPMGALTA
-178 GLASL
+178 SLAGL
-183 SYAQYKVTELSNKGT
+183 SYAQYKVTELSNRGT
-198 DWAMGLATD
+198 DWAMGLAED
-207 VRDLVTSVKS
+207 VRGLATSIKS
-217 TMNEVRLPEL
+217 TMNEVHLPEL
-227 SLPEFL
+227 SLPDFL
-233 QPFFRGSAL
+233 APLFRGPTLDDTSAAF
-242 EDEGR
+242 DP
-247 SMDAEMQEGAHFI
+247 SSSNSVDAQDGPRFI
-260 RQSSTG
+260 RKSATG
-266 GNYNNNNNSNN
+266 GNNNDNNNNNQE
-277 NNNNNND
+277 
-284 GDPGGAAAAAAAL
+284 DPQNKKDAAAAAAAAAAAV
-297 GLAKSKDEGQQQ
+297 LAKTKSEEESLR
-309 QDKPLSTGIPPHDG
+309 PSGIPPHDG

-329 KKLIEIRNILNSID
+329 KKLIEVRNVLNSID

-394 TPHTMEEYGEFP
+394 TPHSKEEYGEFP

-415 FKRVQQTLKDLNMA
+415 FKRIQQTLKDLNMA
-429 VPESECVSSKPIEL
+429 VPESECVSAKPIEL
-443 RIYSPNVPDLTLID
+443 RIYSPNIPDLTLID

-464 TSKNQPLTLK
+464 TSKNQPLSLK
-474 EKISELCEKY
+474 EKITELCEKY
-484 IQQPNIILAVC
+484 IQEPNIILAVC

-518 RTIGVITKMDLVEPE
+518 RTIGVITKMDLVEPD
-533 RGVAILRNQDYPL
+533 RGVAILKNQDYPL

-554 CKPPGGNNKDNMT
+554 CKAPAGASKDNMT

-588 IAVGTGTLRRKLMDV
+588 VAVGTGTLRRKLMDI

-617 AVQRELD
+617 AVQKELD

-688 WADPRIHELS
+688 WSDPRISELA
-698 QLDSLAEGDRLYW
+698 QLDSNSTAEEDRLYW
-711 DLKLELASSAL
+711 DLQLDLASSAL

-728 RQTTQRVVDILTRT
+728 RQTTQRVVDILSRT

-755 PDAAETIKTMTHEI
+755 PDAANTIKTMTHEI

-785 KPFKY
+785 KPYKY
-790 EVECSDGEWTEGV
+790 EVECTDGEWTEGV
-803 KRSIVLLQKELE
+803 KRAVTLLQAELE
-815 MCEEALGKIKT
+815 MCEEALAKIKT
-826 TVGTKKLRKAIN
+826 MVGTKKLRKAIN
-838 YVIEFDRE
+838 YVIATDRE
-846 EAKRTQRREEI
+846 DARRAERREAV

-865 HSHLEGQR
+865 QKYFEEHSRSKEAAG
-873 LFGDSDSE
+873 S
-881 SLGEDQHSEDHEG
+881 
-894 EKDKGSSSSEEKQEH
+894 GSSGVDSGDGEHEHEHEHGQEDEHVHEH
-909 SHSHSH
+909 SA
-915 LQELEDELEAVM
+915 EDEDELEAAI

-941 ALSLRDRALV
+941 ALSLRDRALI

-974 EAFLAMVSEKLAY
+974 EAFLAVVAEKLAY

-1027 ENPLVGK
+1027 ENPAVGK
-1034 HLQLMDRR
+1034 HLQLMDKRI
-1042 MKLEEVWERLNYLV
+1042 KLEEVWEKLNYLV

>member
-1 MISRLLAEASV
+1 MISRLLAEAPAVSAA
-12 VRSSR
+12 VRSR
-17 ATLRASRTQPARL
+17 TLLHQPGCSQSARL
-30 LSTATVLRTAPRTAT
+30 LSTAAILRTRPGINNTAASSSITAAQTTAAGTTRRAPLTWSSRT
-45 TSTSTTS
+45 
-52 TTVSKRDPAG
+52 AG
-62 VHQQLSSNNSNR
+62 VHQRFYNNNS
-74 HKMRFLSVATGSR
+74 SVNSTGRLRLFSATTGSR
-87 MLTRAFSSSS
+87 IVSRAFSSTAHASS
-97 STAAAARAGANNSY
+97 PSSAAGH
-111 YFNTTTAQRPFIKTS
+111 PFA
-126 NGLFTIPRRQ
+126 LPRRH
-136 SALQSYRIRR
+136 SALHFYRTRR
-146 GHDLMARRGIAAS
+146 GNVIAKRGIAAT

-166 HALKLPMGAFTA
+166 HALRLPIGALTA
-178 GLASL
+178 SLASL
-183 SYAQYKVTELSNKGT
+183 SYAQYKVTELSNRGS
-198 DWAMGLATD
+198 DWAMGLAED
-207 VRDLVTSVKS
+207 VKGLVTSVKS
-217 TMNEVRLPEL
+217 TMNQVHVPEL
-227 SLPEFL
+227 ALPDFL
-233 QPFFRGSAL
+233 VPLFRGASLDDKAVSL
-242 EDEGR
+242 SSE
-247 SMDAEMQEGAHFI
+247 SSNLDAQDGPRFI
-260 RQSSTG
+260 RKSSTTG
-266 GNYNNNNNSNN
+266 GNNNGNNDNNEDPQHNNNRE
-277 NNNNNND
+277 
-284 GDPGGAAAAAAAL
+284 AAAAAAVAAAAA
-297 GLAKSKDEGQQQ
+297 LAKSKSDEQES
-309 QDKPLSTGIPPHDG
+309 PRPSGIPPHDG

-329 KKLIEIRNILNSID
+329 KKLIEVRNVLNSID

-394 TPHTMEEYGEFP
+394 TPHSKEEYGEFP
-406 SLGLGKVHD
+406 ALGLGKVHD
-415 FKRVQQTLKDLNMA
+415 FKRIQETLKDLNMA

-443 RIYSPNVPDLTLID
+443 RIYSPNIPDLTLID

-464 TSKNQPLTLK
+464 TSKNQPLSLK

-484 IQQPNIILAVC
+484 IQEPNIILAVC

-554 CKPPGGNNKDNMT
+554 CRAPGGASKENIT
-567 QAVIKTEDAYFRSAY
+567 QAVMKTEDAHFRSSY
-582 QFSQRG
+582 QYSQRG
-588 IAVGTGTLRRKLMDV
+588 VFVGTGTLRRKLMDI

-617 AVQRELD
+617 AVQKELD

-688 WADPRIHELS
+688 WSDPRINELS
-698 QLDSLAEGDRLYW
+698 HLDSSSTAEEDRLYW
-711 DLKLELASSAL
+711 DLQLDLASSAL

-728 RQTTQRVVDILTRT
+728 RQTTQRVVDILSRT

-755 PDAAETIKTMTHEI
+755 PDAATTIKTMTHEI

-790 EVECSDGEWTEGV
+790 EVECTDGEWTEGV
-803 KRSIVLLQKELE
+803 KRSIALVQTELE
-815 MCEEALGKIKT
+815 MCEDALAKIKT

-838 YVIEFDRE
+838 FVIASDRE
-846 EAKRTQRREEI
+846 EARRAQRREAI

-865 HSHLEGQR
+865 RQYLEEQQARISSRDNHSDLTEPHG
-873 LFGDSDSE
+873 
-881 SLGEDQHSEDHEG
+881 
-894 EKDKGSSSSEEKQEH
+894 EH
-909 SHSHSH
+909 SQDDDAHQGHEDDGSVV
-915 LQELEDELEAVM
+915 EDEDELEAAI
-927 RPHFNPKLLNKARE
+927 RPHFNPKLLVKARE

-965 SSKNKTQCP
+965 NSKNKAQCP
-974 EAFLAMVSEKLAY
+974 EAFLAVVAEKLAY

-1001 VFQLPRMIDSRLGV
+1001 VFQLPRMIDSQLGV
-1015 KTGQEAMEKFAR
+1015 KTGQEAMEKFAK
-1027 ENPLVGK
+1027 ENPSVGK
-1034 HLQLMDRR
+1034 HLDLMEKRT
-1042 MKLEEVWERLNYLV
+1042 KLEEVWEKLNYLV

>member
-1 MISRLLAEASV
+1 
-12 VRSSR
+12 
-17 ATLRASRTQPARL
+17 
-30 LSTATVLRTAPRTAT
+30 
-45 TSTSTTS
+45 
-52 TTVSKRDPAG
+52 
-62 VHQQLSSNNSNR
+62 
-74 HKMRFLSVATGSR
+74 
-87 MLTRAFSSSS
+87 
-97 STAAAARAGANNSY
+97 
-111 YFNTTTAQRPFIKTS
+111 
-126 NGLFTIPRRQ
+126 
-136 SALQSYRIRR
+136 
-146 GHDLMARRGIAAS
+146 
-159 AAPRFVM
+159 
-166 HALKLPMGAFTA
+166 
-178 GLASL
+178 
-183 SYAQYKVTELSNKGT
+183 
-198 DWAMGLATD
+198 MGLADD
-207 VRDLVTSVKS
+207 VKGLVTSVKS
-217 TMNEVRLPEL
+217 TMDGVHLPEL
-227 SLPEFL
+227 SLPDFL
-233 QPFFRGSAL
+233 VPLFK
-242 EDEGR
+242 
-247 SMDAEMQEGAHFI
+247 GASLDDNKSRLDSSSINVEAQDGPRFI
-260 RQSSTG
+260 RKSG
-266 GNYNNNNNSNN
+266 GG

-284 GDPGGAAAAAAAL
+284 EDPQKEAAAAAAAAVAAAA
-297 GLAKSKDEGQQQ
+297 LARSKNDE
-309 QDKPLSTGIPPHDG
+309 QDPPRPSGIPPHDG

-329 KKLIEIRNILNSID
+329 KKLIEVRNVLNSID

-394 TPHTMEEYGEFP
+394 TPHTKEEYGEFP

-464 TSKNQPLTLK
+464 TSKNQPISLK

-484 IQQPNIILAVC
+484 IQEPNIILAVC

-518 RTIGVITKMDLVEPE
+518 RTVGVITKMDLVEPD

-554 CKPPGGNNKDNMT
+554 CKAPSGTSKDNMT
-567 QAVIKTEDAYFRSAY
+567 QAVIKLEDAHFRSSY
-582 QFSQRG
+582 QYSQRG
-588 IAVGTGTLRRKLMDV
+588 ISVGTGTLRRKLMDI

-652 KHRFKDFSRAF
+652 KHRFKDFSKAF
-663 GKPQVRLEIRH
+663 GKPQVRQEIRH

-688 WADPRIHELS
+688 WSDPRLSELA
-698 QLDSLAEGDRLYW
+698 QLDSSVSADEDRLYW
-711 DLKLELASSAL
+711 DLQLDLASSAL

-755 PDAAETIKTMTHEI
+755 PGAADTIKVMTHEI

-785 KPFKY
+785 KPYKY
-790 EVECSDGEWTEGV
+790 EVECTDGEWTEGV
-803 KRSIVLLQKELE
+803 KRAITLVQTELE
-815 MCEEALGKIKT
+815 MCEEALVKIKT
-826 TVGTKKLRKAIN
+826 TVGNKKLRKAIN
-838 YVIEFDRE
+838 YVLEFDRE
-846 EAKRTQRREEI
+846 EARRAERRE
-857 AKLRESNP
+857 AVNKLREANP
-865 HSHLEGQR
+865 RQFFEETNHE
-873 LFGDSDSE
+873 SE
-881 SLGEDQHSEDHEG
+881 SAGDHHGEL
-894 EKDKGSSSSEEKQEH
+894 SSDQEH
-909 SHSHSH
+909 DPERDGVSLH
-915 LQELEDELEAVM
+915 EDEDELEAAI
-927 RPHFNPKLLNKARE
+927 RPHFNPKLLVKARE

-965 SSKNKTQCP
+965 SAKNKTQCP
-974 EAFLAMVSEKLAY
+974 EAFLAVVAEKLAY

-1027 ENPLVGK
+1027 ENPAVGK
-1034 HLQLMDRR
+1034 HLELMDKRI
-1042 MKLEEVWERLNYLV
+1042 KLEEVWEKLNYLV

>member
-1 MISRLLAEASV
+1 MISRLLAEAPSV
-12 VRSSR
+12 GR
-17 ATLRASRTQPARL
+17 ATLPFRAAALRQQRPARSLTTTALLREYPTKQTASTLSTNNGRFTCGSASRL
-30 LSTATVLRTAPRTAT
+30 TAPR
-45 TSTSTTS
+45 
-52 TTVSKRDPAG
+52 
-62 VHQQLSSNNSNR
+62 Q
-74 HKMRFLSVATGSR
+74 HKAPSAQSRILMSATGFSFVSR
-87 MLTRAFSSSS
+87 AY
-97 STAAAARAGANNSY
+97 STGASRRPVMHV
-111 YFNTTTAQRPFIKTS
+111 AVGDRPF
-126 NGLFTIPRRQ
+126 GIPRRH
-136 SALQSYRIRR
+136 SALQFHRIPK
-146 GHDLMARRGIAAS
+146 GYNLTAKRGIAAS

-166 HALKLPMGAFTA
+166 HALRLPMGALTA
-178 GLASL
+178 SLAGL
-183 SYAQYKVTELSNKGT
+183 SYAQYKVTELSNRGT
-198 DWAMGLATD
+198 NWAMNLADD
-207 VRDLVTSVKS
+207 VKGMVTSVKS
-217 TMNEVRLPEL
+217 TMDGVHLPEL

-233 QPFFRGSAL
+233 LPLFK
-242 EDEGR
+242 
-247 SMDAEMQEGAHFI
+247 GASLDDNASKADPSVNVETQDGPHFI
-260 RQSSTG
+260 RQSTG
-266 GNYNNNNNSNN
+266 GSGGGGG
-277 NNNNNND
+277 NNND
-284 GDPGGAAAAAAAL
+284 DKDPQRHEAAAAAAAAAAAL
-297 GLAKSKDEGQQQ
+297 ARSKSDE
-309 QDKPLSTGIPPHDG
+309 QDAPRPSGIPPHDG

-329 KKLIEIRNILNSID
+329 KKLIEVRNVLKSID

-370 VGHEFLPKGS
+370 VGHEFLPKGA

-394 TPHTMEEYGEFP
+394 TPHSKEEYGEFP

-457 LPGYIQI
+457 LPGFIQI
-464 TSKNQPLTLK
+464 TSKNQPITLK

-484 IQQPNIILAVC
+484 IQEPNIILAVC

-533 RGVAILRNQDYPL
+533 RGVAILKNHDYPL

-554 CKPPGGNNKDNMT
+554 CKVSPGASKDNMT
-567 QAVIKTEDAYFRSAY
+567 QAVIKTEDAHFRSSY
-582 QFSQRG
+582 LYSQRG
-588 IAVGTGTLRRKLMDV
+588 VSVGTGTLRRKLMNI
-603 LEENMGSNLGSIIK
+603 LEENMGSNLGSIMK
-617 AVQRELD
+617 AVQKELD

-637 KMSAESYVAESVDKL
+637 KISAESYVAEAVDKL
-652 KHRFKDFSRAF
+652 KHRFKDFSKAF
-663 GKPQVRLEIRH
+663 GKPQVRQEIRH
-674 MLEQR
+674 MLEQH

-688 WADPRIHELS
+688 WSDPRVSELP
-698 QLDSLAEGDRLYW
+698 QLDSNSSSEEDKMYW
-711 DLKLELASSAL
+711 QLQLDMASSAL

-728 RQTTQRVVDILTRT
+728 RQTTQRVVDILTKT
-742 MEQLAEAEPFNHH
+742 MEQIAEAEPFNHH
-755 PDAAETIKTMTHEI
+755 PGAAETIKAMTSEI
-769 LSSRSQ
+769 LSNRSQ

-790 EVECSDGEWTEGV
+790 EVECTDGEWTEGV
-803 KRSIVLLQKELE
+803 KRAISLVQTELE
-815 MCEEALGKIKT
+815 MCEDALAKIKT

-846 EAKRTQRREEI
+846 EARRAERRE
-857 AKLRESNP
+857 AVNKLRESNP
-865 HSHLEGQR
+865 RHFLEEKSLESEPTSEYSH
-873 LFGDSDSE
+873 
-881 SLGEDQHSEDHEG
+881 GEH
-894 EKDKGSSSSEEKQEH
+894 SSEKEAEPVEAAA
-909 SHSHSH
+909 S
-915 LQELEDELEAVM
+915 EEEDELEAAM
-927 RPHFNPKLLNKARE
+927 RPHFNPKLLVKARE

-965 SSKNKTQCP
+965 NSKNKAQCP
-974 EAFLAMVSEKLAY
+974 EAFLAVVAEKLAY

-1001 VFQLPRMIDSRLGV
+1001 VFQLPRMVDSRLGV

-1027 ENPLVGK
+1027 ENPAVGK
-1034 HLQLMDRR
+1034 HLELMDKRI
-1042 MKLEEVWERLNYLV
+1042 KLEEVWEKLNYLA

>member
-1 MISRLLAEASV
+1 MISRLLAEAPAVSAA
-12 VRSSR
+12 VRSR
-17 ATLRASRTQPARL
+17 TLLHQSGRSQPARL
-30 LSTATVLRTAPRTAT
+30 LSTADILRTRPGTNTAASSTIAAQLT
-45 TSTSTTS
+45 TAAGTAR
-52 TTVSKRDPAG
+52 RDPLAWTSRSAG
-62 VHQQLSSNNSNR
+62 VRQRFYRSNSSSVNSTGR
-74 HKMRFLSVATGSR
+74 MRFFSATTGSR
-87 MLTRAFSSSS
+87 LVSRAFSSTTHSS
-97 STAAAARAGANNSY
+97 LPSAG
-111 YFNTTTAQRPFIKTS
+111 RPFA
-126 NGLFTIPRRQ
+126 LPHRH
-136 SALQSYRIRR
+136 SALQFYRTRR
-146 GHDLMARRGIAAS
+146 GNYVAKRGIAAA

-166 HALKLPMGAFTA
+166 HALRLPIGALTA
-178 GLASL
+178 SLASL
-183 SYAQYKVTELSNKGT
+183 SYAQYKVTELSNRGS
-198 DWAMGLATD
+198 DWAMGLAED
-207 VRDLVTSVKS
+207 VKGLVTSVKS
-217 TMNEVRLPEL
+217 TMNQVHVPEL
-227 SLPEFL
+227 ALPDFL
-233 QPFFRGSAL
+233 VPLFRGASLDDKAASL
-242 EDEGR
+242 NSE
-247 SMDAEMQEGAHFI
+247 SNSLDAQDGPRFI
-260 RQSSTG
+260 RKTSTTG
-266 GNYNNNNNSNN
+266 GNNDNNEDPQHNNNRETVAAA
-277 NNNNNND
+277 
-284 GDPGGAAAAAAAL
+284 AAAAAAAL
-297 GLAKSKDEGQQQ
+297 AKSKSDEQES
-309 QDKPLSTGIPPHDG
+309 PRPSGIPPHDG

-329 KKLIEIRNILNSID
+329 KKLIEVRNVLNSID

-394 TPHTMEEYGEFP
+394 TPHSKEEYGEFP
-406 SLGLGKVHD
+406 ALGLGKVHD
-415 FKRVQQTLKDLNMA
+415 FKRIQETLKDLNMA

-443 RIYSPNVPDLTLID
+443 RIYSPNIPDLTLID

-464 TSKNQPLTLK
+464 TSKNQPISLK

-484 IQQPNIILAVC
+484 IQEPNIILAVC

-554 CKPPGGNNKDNMT
+554 CRAPGGSSKENIT
-567 QAVIKTEDAYFRSAY
+567 QAVMKTEDAHFRSSY
-582 QFSQRG
+582 QYSQRG
-588 IAVGTGTLRRKLMDV
+588 VFVGTGTLRRKLMDI

-617 AVQRELD
+617 AVQKELD

-688 WADPRIHELS
+688 WSDPRINELS
-698 QLDSLAEGDRLYW
+698 QLDSSSTAEEDRLYW
-711 DLKLELASSAL
+711 DLQLDLASSAL

-728 RQTTQRVVDILTRT
+728 RQTTQRVVDILSRT

-755 PDAAETIKTMTHEI
+755 PDAANTIKTMTHEI

-790 EVECSDGEWTEGV
+790 EVECTDGEWTEGV
-803 KRSIVLLQKELE
+803 KRSIALVQTELE
-815 MCEEALGKIKT
+815 MCEDALAKIKT

-838 YVIEFDRE
+838 FVIESDRE
-846 EAKRTQRREEI
+846 EARRAQRREAV

-865 HSHLEGQR
+865 RQYLEEQQARANSSRDSH
-873 LFGDSDSE
+873 SDSTE
-881 SLGEDQHSEDHEG
+881 PHG
-894 EKDKGSSSSEEKQEH
+894 EH
-909 SHSHSH
+909 SQDNDAHNGHEDDGSVV
-915 LQELEDELEAVM
+915 EDEDELEAAI
-927 RPHFNPKLLNKARE
+927 RPHFNPKLLVKARE

-965 SSKNKTQCP
+965 NSKNKAQCP
-974 EAFLAMVSEKLAY
+974 EAFLAVVAEKLAY

-1015 KTGQEAMEKFAR
+1015 KTGQEAMEKFAK
-1027 ENPLVGK
+1027 ENPSVGK
-1034 HLQLMDRR
+1034 HLDLMEKR
-1042 MKLEEVWERLNYLV
+1042 MKLEEVWEKLNYLV

>member
-1 MISRLLAEASV
+1 MISRLLAEAPAVS
-12 VRSSR
+12 
-17 ATLRASRTQPARL
+17 AALRSRTLNQPSRSQLARP
-30 LSTATVLRTAPRTAT
+30 LSTATILRTHPGTNTAT
-45 TSTSTTS
+45 NTTAAQ
-52 TTVSKRDPAG
+52 TAVAAAVGAARRDPLTWTSRSAG
-62 VHQQLSSNNSNR
+62 VQQRFYNSY
-74 HKMRFLSVATGSR
+74 SVNSTGRLRLFPAATGSR
-87 MLTRAFSSSS
+87 LVSRAFSSTAYPSS
-97 STAAAARAGANNSY
+97 VRHTVPG
-111 YFNTTTAQRPFIKTS
+111 RPFA
-126 NGLFTIPRRQ
+126 LPRRH
-136 SALQSYRIRR
+136 SALQFYRTRHGNLI
-146 GHDLMARRGIAAS
+146 ARRGIAAT
-159 AAPRFVM
+159 AAPRFIM
-166 HALKLPMGAFTA
+166 HALRLPMGALTA

-183 SYAQYKVTELSNKGT
+183 SYAQYKVTELSNRGS
-198 DWAMGLATD
+198 DWAMGLAED
-207 VRDLVTSVKS
+207 VKGLVTSVKS
-217 TMNEVRLPEL
+217 TMNQVHVPEL
-227 SLPEFL
+227 ALPDFL
-233 QPFFRGSAL
+233 VPLFRGATLDDKEQIVSSEATYL
-242 EDEGR
+242 
-247 SMDAEMQEGAHFI
+247 DAQDGPRFI
-260 RQSSTG
+260 RKSSTAG
-266 GNYNNNNNSNN
+266 GSNN
-277 NNNNNND
+277 NGNSDND
-284 GDPGGAAAAAAAL
+284 EDPQHNREAAAAAAAAAAAL
-297 GLAKSKDEGQQQ
+297 AKSKSDE
-309 QDKPLSTGIPPHDG
+309 QDSPRPSGIPPHDG

-329 KKLIEIRNILNSID
+329 KKLIEVRNVLNSID

-394 TPHTMEEYGEFP
+394 TPHSKEEYGEFP

-415 FKRVQQTLKDLNMA
+415 FKRIQETLKDLNMA

-443 RIYSPNVPDLTLID
+443 RIYSPNVPDLTMID

-464 TSKNQPLTLK
+464 TSKNQPISLK

-484 IQQPNIILAVC
+484 IQEPNIILAVC

-554 CKPPGGNNKDNMT
+554 CRAPGGSSKENIT
-567 QAVIKTEDAYFRSAY
+567 QAVIKTEDAHFRSSY
-582 QFSQRG
+582 QYSQRG
-588 IAVGTGTLRRKLMDV
+588 VFVGTGTLRRKLMDI

-617 AVQRELD
+617 AVQKELD

-688 WADPRIHELS
+688 WSDPRINELP
-698 QLDSLAEGDRLYW
+698 QLDSSSTAEEDRLYW
-711 DLKLELASSAL
+711 DLQLDLASSAL

-728 RQTTQRVVDILTRT
+728 RQTTQRVVDILSRT

-755 PDAAETIKTMTHEI
+755 PDAANTIKTMTHEI

-790 EVECSDGEWTEGV
+790 EVECTDGEWTEGV
-803 KRSIVLLQKELE
+803 KRAIALVQTELE
-815 MCEEALGKIKT
+815 MCEDALSKIKT

-838 YVIEFDRE
+838 FVIESDRE
-846 EAKRTQRREEI
+846 EARRAQRREAV

-865 HSHLEGQR
+865 RQYLEDQARASRESHP
-873 LFGDSDSE
+873 SE
-881 SLGEDQHSEDHEG
+881 STEPHG
-894 EKDKGSSSSEEKQEH
+894 EH
-909 SHSHSH
+909 SQDDDTQA
-915 LQELEDELEAVM
+915 QEDNRSVQEDEDELEAAM
-927 RPHFNPKLLNKARE
+927 RPHFNPKLLVKARE

-965 SSKNKTQCP
+965 NSKNKAQCP
-974 EAFLAMVSEKLAY
+974 EAFLAVVAEKLAY

-1034 HLQLMDRR
+1034 HLELMEKRT
-1042 MKLEEVWERLNYLV
+1042 KLEEVWEKLNYLV

>member
-1 MISRLLAEASV
+1 
-12 VRSSR
+12 
-17 ATLRASRTQPARL
+17 
-30 LSTATVLRTAPRTAT
+30 
-45 TSTSTTS
+45 
-52 TTVSKRDPAG
+52 
-62 VHQQLSSNNSNR
+62 
-74 HKMRFLSVATGSR
+74 
-87 MLTRAFSSSS
+87 
-97 STAAAARAGANNSY
+97 
-111 YFNTTTAQRPFIKTS
+111 
-126 NGLFTIPRRQ
+126 
-136 SALQSYRIRR
+136 
-146 GHDLMARRGIAAS
+146 
-159 AAPRFVM
+159 
-166 HALKLPMGAFTA
+166 
-178 GLASL
+178 
-183 SYAQYKVTELSNKGT
+183 
-198 DWAMGLATD
+198 
-207 VRDLVTSVKS
+207 
-217 TMNEVRLPEL
+217 
-227 SLPEFL
+227 
-233 QPFFRGSAL
+233 
-242 EDEGR
+242 
-247 SMDAEMQEGAHFI
+247 
-260 RQSSTG
+260 
-266 GNYNNNNNSNN
+266 
-277 NNNNNND
+277 
-284 GDPGGAAAAAAAL
+284 
-297 GLAKSKDEGQQQ
+297 
-309 QDKPLSTGIPPHDG
+309 
-323 DFMLLT
+323 MLLT
-329 KKLIEIRNILNSID
+329 KKLIEIRNVLNSID

-394 TPHTMEEYGEFP
+394 TPHSKEEYGEFP
-406 SLGLGKVHD
+406 TLGLGKVHD
-415 FKRVQQTLKDLNMA
+415 FKRIQQTLKDLNMA

-443 RIYSPNVPDLTLID
+443 RIYSPNIPDLTLID

-474 EKISELCEKY
+474 EKISELCDKY
-484 IQQPNIILAVC
+484 IQEPNIILAVC

-554 CKPPGGNNKDNMT
+554 CKAPSGASKDNIT
-567 QAVIKTEDAYFRSAY
+567 QVVIKSEDAFFRSSY
-582 QFSQRG
+582 QYSQRG
-588 IAVGTGTLRRKLMDV
+588 IAVGTATLRRKLMDV

-652 KHRFKDFSRAF
+652 KHRFKDFTKAF

-688 WADPRIHELS
+688 WTDPKINELS
-698 QLDSLAEGDRLYW
+698 KLDSAADEDRLYW

-755 PDAAETIKTMTHEI
+755 PKAAERIKSMTHEI

-790 EVECSDGEWTEGV
+790 EVECTDGEWVEGT
-803 KRSIVLLQKELE
+803 KRAIVLLQKELE
-815 MCEEALGKIKT
+815 MCEEVLAKIKT

-838 YVIEFDRE
+838 YVIEYDRE
-846 EAKRTQRREEI
+846 EAKRAERRE
-857 AKLRESNP
+857 AVLKLRESNP
-865 HSHLEGQR
+865 RRHLEEHFNLKENGHQR
-873 LFGDSDSE
+873 SE
-881 SLGEDQHSEDHEG
+881 
-894 EKDKGSSSSEEKQEH
+894 SSEEPHSEH
-909 SHSHSH
+909 DNEHERDHEHVSEEERSA
-915 LQELEDELEAVM
+915 EDEDELEAAM
-927 RPHFNPKLLNKARE
+927 RPHYNPKLLNKARE
-941 ALSLRDRALV
+941 ALSLRERALI

-965 SSKNKTQCP
+965 NSKNKTQCP
-974 EAFLAMVSEKLAY
+974 EAFLAVVSEKLAY
-987 TSVMFIQVELMNEF
+987 TSVMFIQVELLNEF

-1015 KTGQEAMEKFAR
+1015 KTGQEAMEIFAR
-1027 ENPLVGK
+1027 ENPSVGR

-1042 MKLEEVWERLNYLV
+1042 MKLEEVWEKLNYLV

>member
-1 MISRLLAEASV
+1 MISRLLAEAPANPTRPAASAINNNSFTQ
-12 VRSSR
+12 RPSELSALRQRTGSSSTR
-17 ATLRASRTQPARL
+17 ARL
-30 LSTATVLRTAPRTAT
+30 LS
-45 TSTSTTS
+45 
-52 TTVSKRDPAG
+52 
-62 VHQQLSSNNSNR
+62 
-74 HKMRFLSVATGSR
+74 MATGSR
-87 MLTRAFSSSS
+87 LVSRAY
-97 STAAAARAGANNSY
+97 STGANRRPIIY
-111 YFNTTTAQRPFIKTS
+111 TASAGPFS
-126 NGLFTIPRRQ
+126 LPRRH
-136 SALQSYRIRR
+136 SALQFNRIGR
-146 GHDLMARRGIAAS
+146 GRNLVARRGIAAT

-166 HALKLPMGAFTA
+166 HALRLPMGALTA
-178 GLASL
+178 SLAGL

-198 DWAMGLATD
+198 DWAMGLADD
-207 VRDLVTSVKS
+207 VKGLVTSVKS
-217 TMNEVRLPEL
+217 TMDGVHLPEL
-227 SLPEFL
+227 SLPDFL
-233 QPFFRGSAL
+233 VPLFK
-242 EDEGR
+242 
-247 SMDAEMQEGAHFI
+247 GASLDDNKSRLDSSSINVEAQDGPRFI
-260 RQSSTG
+260 RKSG
-266 GNYNNNNNSNN
+266 GG

-284 GDPGGAAAAAAAL
+284 EDPQKEAAAAAAAAVAAAA
-297 GLAKSKDEGQQQ
+297 LARSKNDE
-309 QDKPLSTGIPPHDG
+309 QDPPRPSGIPPHDG

-329 KKLIEIRNILNSID
+329 KKLIEVRNVLNSID

-394 TPHTMEEYGEFP
+394 TPHTKEEYGEFP

-464 TSKNQPLTLK
+464 TSKNQPISLK

-484 IQQPNIILAVC
+484 IQEPNIILAVC

-518 RTIGVITKMDLVEPE
+518 RTVGVITKMDLVEPD

-554 CKPPGGNNKDNMT
+554 CKAPSGTSKDNMT
-567 QAVIKTEDAYFRSAY
+567 QAVIKLEDAHFRSSY
-582 QFSQRG
+582 QYSQRG
-588 IAVGTGTLRRKLMDV
+588 ISVGTGTLRRKLMDI

-652 KHRFKDFSRAF
+652 KHRFKDFSKAF
-663 GKPQVRLEIRH
+663 GKPQVRQEIRH

-688 WADPRIHELS
+688 WSDPRLSELA
-698 QLDSLAEGDRLYW
+698 QLDSSVSADEDRLYW
-711 DLKLELASSAL
+711 DLQLDLASSAL

-755 PDAAETIKTMTHEI
+755 PGAADTIKVMTHEI

-785 KPFKY
+785 KPYKY
-790 EVECSDGEWTEGV
+790 EVECTDGEWTEGV
-803 KRSIVLLQKELE
+803 KRAITLVQTELE
-815 MCEEALGKIKT
+815 MCEEALVKIKT
-826 TVGTKKLRKAIN
+826 TVGNKKLRKAIN
-838 YVIEFDRE
+838 YVLEFDRE
-846 EAKRTQRREEI
+846 EARRAERRE
-857 AKLRESNP
+857 AVNKLREANP
-865 HSHLEGQR
+865 RQFFEETNHE
-873 LFGDSDSE
+873 SE
-881 SLGEDQHSEDHEG
+881 SAGDHHGEL
-894 EKDKGSSSSEEKQEH
+894 SSDQEH
-909 SHSHSH
+909 DPERDGVSLH
-915 LQELEDELEAVM
+915 EDEDELEAAI
-927 RPHFNPKLLNKARE
+927 RPHFNPKLLVKARE

-965 SSKNKTQCP
+965 SAKNKTQCP
-974 EAFLAMVSEKLAY
+974 EAFLAVVAEKLAY

-1027 ENPLVGK
+1027 ENPAVGK
-1034 HLQLMDRR
+1034 HLELMDKRI
-1042 MKLEEVWERLNYLV
+1042 KLEEVWEKLNYLV